1 MSYDQGA
8 GYRATYCFT
17 GLTNATLALA
27 AAIRVPIHR
36 GIRFA
41 AIEDVQVTPTVAVVN
56 TTGAMVVQIG
66 TPTTSGKYVAQS
78 VGTTA
83 GLTVGSAYG
92 VADVDGR
99 VALYNPDLPPAVN
112 SSGVVTQATRIDLN
126 NDGDTVG
133 TNLTTLKIGTVVG
146 TGTPSGTVTLNV
158 TIRWF

>member
-8 GYRATYCFT
+8 GYRATYAIA

-27 AAIRVPIHR
+27 AALRVPIHR

-41 AIEDVQVTPTVAVVN
+41 AIEDIQVTPTTAVVN
-56 TTGAMVVQIG
+56 TTLAMVVQIG
-66 TPTTSGKYVAQS
+66 TPTTSGKYAAQN

-83 GLTVGSAYG
+83 GLLVGSAYG
-92 VADVDGR
+92 CADVDGR
-99 VALYNPDLPPAVN
+99 VALYNPDLAPAVN
-112 SSGVVTQATRIDLN
+112 SAGTVTQATRIDIN

-133 TNLTTLKIGTVVG
+133 TNLTTIKIGTVVG
-146 TGTPSGTVTLNV
+146 TGTPSGTVTAQI